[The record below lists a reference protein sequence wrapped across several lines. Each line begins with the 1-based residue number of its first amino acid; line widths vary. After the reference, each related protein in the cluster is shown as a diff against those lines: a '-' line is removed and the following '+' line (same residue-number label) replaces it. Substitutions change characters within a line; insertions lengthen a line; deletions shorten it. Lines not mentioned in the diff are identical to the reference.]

1 MFDRGLEQLLFSLGQ
16 LFLLLVRFP
25 NSQLRL
31 RSEYKRLTAEQ
42 CCVFCNNLCLY
53 SQYYLQSQ
61 RIFLLCLL
69 ALGGLLILMGK
80 AATMIW
86 HPRNIHSPLNV
97 IYNIGSDE
105 NVSL

>member
-25 NSQLRL
+25 NSQLEL

-69 ALGGLLILMGK
+69 ALGGLLILGRESCYYDL
-80 AATMIW
+80 ASTQ
-86 HPRNIHSPLNV
+86 HSVTPECDL
-97 IYNIGSDE
+97 
-105 NVSL
+105 